1 MKNLLLMTCIITGLA
16 TGSLFCMEED
26 KGREKQSQL
35 QKNNSLDSF
44 DTDLILDFSE
54 GSETT
59 GDPENRSLLSNLKKI
74 NPFKKEDTTEKS
86 DEIKQVVKLK
96 EKKVNNPWKV
106 LEKADAQDIQIIT
119 VEGDVTR
126 NYNWGDGQKKE
137 LQTKLLNIYSSV
149 SLDKDKRNVNIDL
162 KKMGYKKP
170 ATLKDKLLDTTTLAA
185 CGGTCLLTLLL
196 RYQFGSA

>member
-26 KGREKQSQL
+26 KGPEKQSQL
-35 QKNNSLDSF
+35 QKKDSRDSF
-44 DTDLILDFSE
+44 DTSLIIDFSE

-74 NPFKKEDTTEKS
+74 NPFKKEDTTEKT

-96 EKKVNNPWKV
+96 EKKVNNPWNI

-137 LQTKLLNIYSSV
+137 LQKKLLNIYSSV
-149 SLDKDKRNVNIDL
+149 SLNKDKRNVNIDL
-162 KKMGYKKP
+162 KTMGYEKP
-170 ATLKDKLLDTTTLAA
+170 ATLKDKLLDTSTLAA

-196 RYQFGSA
+196 TYHFGSA